1 MVVYADEK
9 ELAKRINRVG
19 FEDIMDMEYNTIFWL
34 IHRFSSEYLVRLLC
48 SRGENKWEMGEILSL
63 LKKVHKEYYDQAPDY
78 FNKQF
83 PPDGEPRYFF
93 HIAFDIA
100 TNSPLLP
107 DEEENADEESPLP
120 NPNSSPSGEAGRGLL
135 EARIAELEKEN
146 KTLKEQ
152 VELCKNKE
160 KGTALGLNQAQ
171 AALFGESLANTFQFN
186 YTNKKKQLAPM
197 LHKLFG
203 WGQTKLETCL
213 STPCER
219 EERDELAN
227 LFKELCPPLYDTI
240 MNRGKL
246 PQ

>member
-1 MVVYADEK
+1 MDVFDDYNERIKEKLKRLEFMDGNDILFMDLRFIPRLADFANIELIRRIVAKGDSKLQKKQILEK
-9 ELAKRINRVG
+9 LKEAYQR
-19 FEDIMDMEYNTIFWL
+19 IFWY
-34 IHRFSSEYLVRLLC
+34 EYA
-48 SRGENKWEMGEILSL
+48 SL
-63 LKKVHKEYYDQAPDY
+63 PEECGYTEEKPWYFYDI
-78 FNKQF
+78 
-83 PPDGEPRYFF
+83 E
-93 HIAFDIA
+93 FDIE
-100 TNSPLLP
+100 TNTPLLP
-107 DEEENADEESPLP
+107 DEESPLP
-120 NPNSSPSGEAGRGLL
+120 ASTEGEELAAELQS
-135 EARIAELEKEN
+135 RIAELEEEN

-152 VELCKNKE
+152 VEQYRNME
-160 KGTALGLNQAQ
+160 KGIALGLNQAQ

-213 STPCER
+213 STPCEK

-240 MNRGKL
+240 MKWGKL